1 MAEIHKGI
9 LKSSTATAAA
19 TMMSRLLG
27 LARTILEAAFIGGGA
42 IMTSWDI
49 AFMVPNLFR
58 RLLGEG
64 ALGSALVPLIS
75 HTLEKGGRDTAKRD
89 LTCVLAVLSGAL
101 ALLCILIA
109 GASMLIA
116 PFCSRDYVKL
126 AFEVIPL
133 VIPYAFFICLV
144 GALTSVLN
152 SLRVFFLPA
161 LGALLLN
168 IFMIAALLTF
178 GSYYSGSKNLLPFL
192 SGAVLISGVSQLA
205 LTFLLLWRMDMLPVF
220 SFSAFKN
227 MKVITELWKLT
238 LPGIVGASALQI
250 SLLVDK
256 GLACWLGPHAEPAL
270 KYSDRIIYLPI
281 GVFAVS
287 FGSVALAN
295 MSRSAAKNNIDEM
308 LSSMIFS
315 LRHLLFIC
323 APIAVFVFAFREP
336 IIKVLFMR
344 GLFGELAL
352 KETSWAMLFYS
363 LGIPAFAALK
373 ITVSGFY
380 ARKDMKT
387 PLKISLVCIV
397 ANIVLNLI
405 LMWPLRQGGIA
416 LATVVSSYLNNF
428 LLLFF
433 LRKSLL
439 RVPLTRISA
448 TLATCVPVSI
458 GSVLAALLVYSKTTG
473 LCKIPKLPADFCPL
487 LFAGVSFVG
496 LYFIACFILK
506 SREIPEILRMFRR
519 HSE

>member
-1 MAEIHKGI
+1 LAEINKGI
-9 LKSSTATAAA
+9 LRSSTATAAA
-19 TMMSRLLG
+19 TLLSRLLG
-27 LARTILEAAFIGGGA
+27 LVRTILEAAFIGGGA
-42 IMTSWDI
+42 VMTSWDI

-101 ALLCILIA
+101 ALLCIVIA

-116 PFCSRDYVKL
+116 PLCSRDYVRM
-126 AFEVIPL
+126 AFEIIPL

-161 LGALLLN
+161 LGALFLN
-168 IFMIAALLTF
+168 IFMIAALMIF
-178 GSYYSGSKNLLPFL
+178 GSLYSGTDKLLPFL
-192 SGAVLISGVSQLA
+192 SGAVLISGLFQLL
-205 LTFLLLWRMDMLPVF
+205 LTFFLLWRIDMLPLF
-220 SFSAFKN
+220 SISAFKN
-227 MKVITELWKLT
+227 MKVITELWRLT

-287 FGSVALAN
+287 FGAVALAN

-315 LRHLLFIC
+315 MRHLLFIC

-344 GLFGELAL
+344 GLFGEQAL

-363 LGIPAFAALK
+363 FGIPAFAALK

-387 PLKISLVCIV
+387 PLKISLVCIAV
-397 ANIVLNLI
+397 NIILNLI
-405 LMWPLRQGGIA
+405 LMWPLQQGGIA
-416 LATVVSSYLNNF
+416 LATVISSYLNNI

-433 LRKSLL
+433 LRKSLM
-439 RVPLTRISA
+439 RVPLARISA

-458 GSVLAALLVYSKTTG
+458 ASVFAALFVYSKTTD
-473 LCKIPKLPADFCPL
+473 LFKIPKLPADFCPL
-487 LFAGVSFVG
+487 LFAGITFLG
-496 LYFIACFILK
+496 LYFIVCFILK
-506 SREIPEILRMFRR
+506 SREIPEIFKMFRKR
-519 HSE
+519 A